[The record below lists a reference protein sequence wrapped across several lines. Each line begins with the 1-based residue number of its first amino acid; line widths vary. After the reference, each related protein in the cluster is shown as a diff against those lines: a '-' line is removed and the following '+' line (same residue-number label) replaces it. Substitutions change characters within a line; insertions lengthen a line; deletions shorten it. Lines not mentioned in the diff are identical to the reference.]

1 MNEKRKRMALNS
13 EDMPDTVYKILNEK
27 ALKRNLT
34 SYIIELVEES
44 LKSKEVLKR
53 LDKIENKI
61 NNILSKNLKFNE
73 NEAVN
78 EIAPDSSQE
87 NSLKEGVII
96 NDSNALGGIDE
107 DDKREADF

>member
-13 EDMPDTVYKILNEK
+13 EYMPDEVYKILNEK
-27 ALKRNLT
+27 ALKRSLT
-34 SYIIELVEES
+34 TYVIELVEES
-44 LKSKEVLKR
+44 LRSKGLLEK
-53 LDKIENKI
+53 LDKIESKI
-61 NNILSKNLKFNE
+61 DNILSKNLKFNE

-87 NSLKEGVII
+87 NSLKEGIMI
-96 NDSNALGGIDE
+96 NVSTVLGGIDE